1 MMHTDLTSGTLRI
14 LLLGAD
20 PEWRQSLRH
29 LMDQHSNWSVCGEIE
44 ASDQALELVAAE
56 TPDVLATDTSIS
68 ANALETILESRP
80 SIGVLIFGSPEDED
94 RVEDLLR
101 AGARGV
107 VAKEDPEETIEEAV
121 EALGRSRLFFS
132 PSASELVFSRFV
144 GRPSEGTR
152 GLARKLTPR
161 ERDVVRLLAEGKS
174 NRELAQALDI
184 SLKTVENHRSNAM
197 RKLGVRTLG
206 DLVRAA
212 IEAEI
217 IAP

>member
-29 LMDQHSNWSVCGEIE
+29 LMDQHSNWSVCGETE
-44 ASDQALELVAAE
+44 APDQVADLIAAE
-56 TPDVLATDTSIS
+56 SPDVLATDTSIS
-68 ANALETILESRP
+68 ANALETILETRP
-80 SIGVLIFGSPEDED
+80 SIGVLIFGSTEDDD

-107 VAKEDPEETIEEAV
+107 VGKADPEETIEEAV
-121 EALGRSRLFFS
+121 EALGRSQLFFS

-144 GRPSEGTR
+144 GRSSEGSR

-174 NRELAQALDI
+174 NRELAEALDI

-212 IEAEI
+212 IDAQI